1 MVSGKLLNDFLF
13 KKNKNLIMT
22 NYFKIIRQDLWKID
36 YFVQLLKKLMKLVER
51 SNYNMLY

>member
-13 KKNKNLIMT
+13 KKIKSHND

-36 YFVQLLKKLMKLVER
+36 YFVQLFEET
-51 SNYNMLY
+51 NETC